1 MPLREPDERDDPE
14 LLDDEEDD
22 VELRTVEP
30 ELRPADDEPLLTV
43 APLLRVEDPELE
55 RTELDPLEEAADL
68 TTERIIGI
76 TRPLLEER
84 LLLVEL
90 VAARTEDSVDLRTDS
105 LVSSFRLLEP
115 EDLTD
120 PLLDELLLEPDD
132 LTVPLLDEPVLDE
145 LPDERTVPEDEPE
158 ERVDPD
164 ERTVPLDE
172 LELDE
177 PEDRTVPDELPD
189 ERVDPDERTVPLELP
204 VERVGEVDRT
214 VPALPDERVVPV
226 ERPTVPVLRL

>member
-22 VELRTVEP
+22 DELRTVEP
-30 ELRPADDEPLLTV
+30 ELRLDDDEPLLTV

-120 PLLDELLLEPDD
+120 PLLDELLFEPDD